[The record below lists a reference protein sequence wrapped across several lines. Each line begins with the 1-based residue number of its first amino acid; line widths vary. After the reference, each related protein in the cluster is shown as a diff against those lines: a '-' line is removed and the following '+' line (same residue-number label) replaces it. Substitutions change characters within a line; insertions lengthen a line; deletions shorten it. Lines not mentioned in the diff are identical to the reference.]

1 MSDLR
6 ALLRNRSFLT
16 IWTASAVSGL
26 GDKIAIIALYLLV
39 YKLAGRAVDL
49 GLLAAV
55 QIIPA
60 VLLGPLAGLALDRY
74 DRRRVMIICELA
86 SAVVAAALPFARS
99 LGQVYALAALLS
111 VGRQFVGPARLALL
125 PSVVPAARLGQANAL
140 AMLTQNVVL
149 LLGPALGG
157 ALVAW
162 RGTSAAFWVDAAS
175 FVLSAGLLAWRRF
188 DYLTER
194 AAAPAS
200 SSSPAPSPAE
210 AAAATASS
218 PAPSPA
224 AVAAAGLAVATA
236 GAPAATGLA
245 GLANG
250 WRRAAQD
257 IRQAAAWI
265 ASQPRLRFAFA
276 FLATVAFV
284 TAMQQPLVVLFVKQV
299 LERGDMDLG
308 LILSAAGL
316 GGIIG
321 AVAAGSLASPRQ
333 PLRNVTWLVAIDGLA
348 LLLFAVNQS
357 FPAALALF
365 GLFGAIGTVVQV
377 NLATFLQHET
387 PEERRGRVFGWI
399 VPLLGPLSLAS
410 VFLGPMAADAFGVVL
425 VLALSGVLELAAGLF
440 GRALLP
446 RLGAATLGP
455 GAGGASGQSG
465 EPRASGEPGSFGES
479 GAPGG
484 PGGSRPPGGPGLFA
498 RRERA

>member
-194 AAAPAS
+194 AAAPAAA
-200 SSSPAPSPAE
+200 PA

-224 AVAAAGLAVATA
+224 AVAAAGLAAATA

-410 VFLGPMAADAFGVVL
+410 VFLGPMAADAVGVVL

-465 EPRASGEPGSFGES
+465 EPGAPGEPGSS

-484 PGGSRPPGGPGLFA
+484 PGGPGGSRVPGGPGLFA

>member
-39 YKLAGRAVDL
+39 YELAGRAVDL

-162 RGTSAAFWVDAAS
+162 RGTSAAFWVDAVS

-200 SSSPAPSPAE
+200 SSSPAPSPA
-210 AAAATASS
+210 
-218 PAPSPA
+218 
-224 AVAAAGLAVATA
+224 AVAAAGLAAATA

-410 VFLGPMAADAFGVVL
+410 VFLGPMAADAVGVVL

-465 EPRASGEPGSFGES
+465 
-479 GAPGG
+479 APGG
-484 PGGSRPPGGPGLFA
+484 PGGSRAPGGPGLFA

>member
-1 MSDLR
+1 MTDLR
-6 ALLRNRSFLT
+6 ALLRNRSFLA

-39 YKLAGRAVDL
+39 YRLAGRAVDL
-49 GLLAAV
+49 GVLAAV

-74 DRRRVMIICELA
+74 DRRRVMIVCELA

-149 LLGPALGG
+149 LIGPALGG

-188 DYLTER
+188 DYLTGG
-194 AAAPAS
+194 AAAPAT
-200 SSSPAPSPAE
+200 AVE
-210 AAAATASS
+210 TAAAAST
-218 PAPSPA
+218 PAP
-224 AVAAAGLAVATA
+224 AAAPA
-236 GAPAATGLA
+236 GAPTATGLA

-250 WRRAAQD
+250 WRRAAAD

-299 LERGDMDLG
+299 LERGDVDLG

-410 VFLGPMAADAFGVVL
+410 VFLGPMAADAVGVVL
-425 VLALSGVLELAAGLF
+425 VLALSGVLELAAGLL

-455 GAGGASGQSG
+455 GAGGASGGSDVPG
-465 EPRASGEPGSFGES
+465 APGASGASGAP

-484 PGGSRPPGGPGLFA
+484 PGGPAVPGSPGLFA

>member
-194 AAAPAS
+194 AAA
-200 SSSPAPSPAE
+200 
-210 AAAATASS
+210 AATASS

-224 AVAAAGLAVATA
+224 AAAAGLAAATA

-299 LERGDMDLG
+299 LERGDVDLG

-316 GGIIG
+316 GGVIG

-410 VFLGPMAADAFGVVL
+410 VFLGPMAADAVGVVL

-465 EPRASGEPGSFGES
+465 EPGAPGEPGSSGES
-479 GAPGG
+479 GAPGCQ
-484 PGGSRPPGGPGLFA
+484 GGSRAPGGPGLFA

>member
-6 ALLRNRSFLT
+6 ALLRNRSFLA

-60 VLLGPLAGLALDRY
+60 VLLGPLAGLALDRH
-74 DRRRVMIICELA
+74 DRRRVMIVCELA

-111 VGRQFVGPARLALL
+111 VGRQFVGPARLALV

-162 RGTSAAFWVDAAS
+162 RGTNAAFWVDAVS

-188 DYLTER
+188 DYLAGSLSGAA
-194 AAAPAS
+194 AAAP
-200 SSSPAPSPAE
+200 PAP
-210 AAAATASS
+210 
-218 PAPSPA
+218 
-224 AVAAAGLAVATA
+224 A
-236 GAPAATGLA
+236 GAPAATGPT
-245 GLANG
+245 GLWTG
-250 WRRAAQD
+250 WRRANAD

-265 ASQPRLRFAFA
+265 AGQPRLRFAFA

-316 GGIIG
+316 GGIVG

-410 VFLGPMAADAFGVVL
+410 VFLGPMAADAVGVVL
-425 VLALSGVLELAAGLF
+425 VLALSGVLELAAGLL

-455 GAGGASGQSG
+455 GAGGAPAAPG
-465 EPRASGEPGSFGES
+465 ASGASGAADAPAAPGES
-479 GAPGG
+479 AGPGETVAPGG
-484 PGGSRPPGGPGLFA
+484 PVLFA
-498 RRERA
+498 RRGRA

>member
-6 ALLRNRSFLT
+6 ALLRNRSFLA

-194 AAAPAS
+194 AAA
-200 SSSPAPSPAE
+200 
-210 AAAATASS
+210 AATASS

-224 AVAAAGLAVATA
+224 AAAAGLAAATA

-316 GGIIG
+316 GGVIG

-410 VFLGPMAADAFGVVL
+410 VFLGPMAADAVGVVL

-465 EPRASGEPGSFGES
+465 EPGAPGEPGSSSES

-484 PGGSRPPGGPGLFA
+484 QGGARAPGDPGLFA